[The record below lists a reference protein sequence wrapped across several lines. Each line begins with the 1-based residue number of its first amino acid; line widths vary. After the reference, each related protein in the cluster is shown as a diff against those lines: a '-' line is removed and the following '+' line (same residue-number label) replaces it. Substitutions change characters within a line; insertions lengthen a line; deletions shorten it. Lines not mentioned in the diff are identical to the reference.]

1 MILVTG
7 ATGVIGG
14 AVLRLLAGGERPVRA
29 LARTPSSVPTLPG
42 VEVVRGDFTEPES
55 LRRAVDGVRAVLL
68 VTVPNPPTVAHDVA
82 LLDAAVAAGVRRV
95 VKLSAIGTGEWWN
108 GRLVGSWHQETEDAV
123 RGSGLDWTALRPSTF
138 ASNTLGWARSIAVD
152 GVVPDPVGGA
162 RQGVIDPR
170 DVAAVAVAELVGDH
184 SLGRSLTLTGPEL
197 LSAAD
202 QAEVLGRLLGRP
214 LRVADLP
221 MPAMRQRMEED
232 SWDGAAVELAVAGTG
247 WARSGGNA
255 VLTRTVEEV
264 LGRPAATFETWAADH
279 LPRFSE

>member
-7 ATGVIGG
+7 ATGAIGG
-14 AVLRLLAGGERPVRA
+14 NVLRLLAGGEHPVRA
-29 LARTPSSVPTLPG
+29 LSRTPSSVPTLSG
-42 VEVVRGDFTEPES
+42 VEAVQGDFTDPDS
-55 LRRAVDGVRAVLL
+55 LRRALDGVSAVLL

-82 LLDAAVAAGVRRV
+82 LLDAAVSAGVRRV

-108 GRLVGSWHQETEDAV
+108 GQLVGSWHQETEDAV
-123 RGSGLDWTALRPSTF
+123 RGSGLDWTVLRPSTF

-170 DVAAVAVAELVGDH
+170 DVAGVAVAELVGDH
-184 SLGRSLTLTGPEL
+184 SLGRTLTLTGPEL
-197 LSAAD
+197 ISAAD
-202 QAEVLGRLLGRP
+202 QAEVLGRLLGRT
-214 LRVADLP
+214 LRVEDLP
-221 MPAMRQRMEED
+221 LPAMRGRMEED
-232 SWDGAAVELAVAGTG
+232 GWDSTAMELAVAGTG

-264 LGRPAATFETWAADH
+264 LGRPAATFEKWAVDH
-279 LPRFSE
+279 LSRFGG